1 MEDSFISAKSPITNN
16 KINTI
21 KKEKTN
27 LMNKDA
33 NNNNQNESKNE
44 NENNEILKI
53 YVKKEILNSCFTV
66 EDACDL
72 IRNVFIAAGERE
84 ISVGDGV
91 DIWIV
96 RKNDNVDDNNSDK
109 NDNDNKIDN
118 NNNDN
123 INKIND
129 DNIND
134 NNDIS
139 GNNNNDNNIGKGI
152 DNNII
157 QISNNPLH
165 RSGYFHVEKRFINLA
180 KS

>member
-1 MEDSFISAKSPITNN
+1 MEDSFISSKSPITNN

-109 NDNDNKIDN
+109 NDNDNKI
-118 NNNDN
+118 
-123 INKIND
+123 
-129 DNIND
+129 
-134 NNDIS
+134 
-139 GNNNNDNNIGKGI
+139 GKGI
-152 DNNII
+152 DNKII